1 MFAMITTDEY
11 KELINAQQEG
21 EVFMMQ
27 LAEATTELR
36 TYKANLEGLLEF
48 ITKGENPKYDGE
60 YKDYQLEYVSEI
72 ADYINKHFVKDGKLN
87 VKGNDNND

>member
-11 KELINAQQEG
+11 KKLINAQQEG

-48 ITKGENPKYDGE
+48 ITKGENPKCDGE

-72 ADYINKHFVKDGKLN
+72 ANYINKNFVKDGKLN

>member
-87 VKGNDNND
+87 VKGNDND